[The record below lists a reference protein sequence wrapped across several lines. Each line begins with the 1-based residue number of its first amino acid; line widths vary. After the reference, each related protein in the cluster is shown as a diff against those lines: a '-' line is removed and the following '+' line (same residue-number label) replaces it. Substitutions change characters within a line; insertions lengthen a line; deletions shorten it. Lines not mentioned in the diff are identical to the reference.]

1 LASAEN
7 KDQVIAL
14 AGIVQQAALVETLA
28 KTGHVNNDE
37 FTTSVNALLC
47 QNPDGAIEVFGKLS
61 NIELG
66 LSHLIDLLSRK
77 PNDRTDSVRYVM
89 GIMHLQKQLRKRDDM
104 LEIIG
109 SRLSKSQEQYEHFDA
124 THENVISGLASI
136 YTDTISQLSFRIQV
150 MGEYNYLQ
158 QQRIANQIRTLL
170 FTGIR
175 SAVLWRQMGG
185 SRFKILTQRKAIL
198 ETAND
203 LLKEAKQDYLMH

>member
-1 LASAEN
+1 LPSIDK

-28 KTGHVNNDE
+28 KTGHVDNAPFE
-37 FTTSVNALLC
+37 VAVKALLC
-47 QNPDGAIEVFGKLS
+47 QNPTNALEVFESLG
-61 NIELG
+61 NIETG

-77 PNDRTDSVRYVM
+77 PSDKKDSVRYVM
-89 GIMHLQKQLRKRDDM
+89 GIMHLQKQLAKRSDM
-104 LEIIG
+104 LDIIG
-109 SRLSKSQEQYEHFDA
+109 SRLSKSQEQFEHFSA
-124 THENVISGLASI
+124 SHENVVSGLASI

-170 FTGIR
+170 FAGIR

-185 SRFKILTQRKAIL
+185 SRLNVITQRKAIL
-198 ETAND
+198 GIANQ
-203 LLKEAKQDYLMH
+203 LLKDAKQEYLMH